1 MINDFLSKWVNFWVF
16 LFCIGI
22 ISYSAMSAIVLL
34 LTMSYI
40 WLAKHDNHLNF
51 ALNKEEKVFVYF
63 VLIWFFIQLFGIVYQ
78 PLGYEYENIRM
89 QLSSFDNVSRWLL
102 FLPIFFLLSRY
113 IIDWRLVAIGTS
125 IGVLISVAIAH
136 NEVYF
141 LNLGRSKGASVHII
155 PFGELMV
162 IADLI
167 LSVLMFYAWSR
178 KEKILSYFLL
188 FASISAFY
196 GSILSA
202 TRGAWLVYPLMILI
216 WFFYVFKNSP
226 FNKKYL
232 LSKPILL
239 KLLFTII
246 LLFSVS
252 QTKHY
257 EVLESRINGT
267 ISALHE
273 GNYQGASSSRL
284 QIFKDSINHI
294 KEYPFG
300 IGTRNFE
307 KIDPNGYPY
316 NAHNQLLNVWVEN
329 GIQGLISL
337 LLLIGFSLRF
347 FWTNLNH
354 TNKTIH
360 TYASSGLLLILSY
373 IVFSQSQV
381 VFDHHQTLVFFIFYL
396 YFFFAQIQALTKLN

>member
-1 MINDFLSKWVNFWVF
+1 
-16 LFCIGI
+16 
-22 ISYSAMSAIVLL
+22 
-34 LTMSYI
+34 
-40 WLAKHDNHLNF
+40 
-51 ALNKEEKVFVYF
+51 
-63 VLIWFFIQLFGIVYQ
+63 
-78 PLGYEYENIRM
+78 
-89 QLSSFDNVSRWLL
+89 
-102 FLPIFFLLSRY
+102 
-113 IIDWRLVAIGTS
+113 
-125 IGVLISVAIAH
+125 
-136 NEVYF
+136 
-141 LNLGRSKGASVHII
+141 
-155 PFGELMV
+155 
-162 IADLI
+162 
-167 LSVLMFYAWSR
+167 MFYAWSR